1 MSGKGIGFGVGLS
14 TWIQICN
21 RIKTILMALDMI
33 EDPPDRNGIEEGF
46 NLKDHVAFRN
56 SGFTR
61 RVVKTGLML
70 MDALQQGRIVDVNS
84 K

>member
-14 TWIQICN
+14 AWIQICN

-33 EDPPDRNGIEEGF
+33 EDQPDSNGIEEGF

-61 RVVKTGLML
+61 RVVKMGQML
-70 MDALQQGRIVDVNS
+70 MDALEQGRIVDVNS